1 MKPLLIDSHTHLDQE
16 CFHEDL
22 EDVIGRAHE
31 AGVTRLLT
39 IGAGGGADEQFPN
52 GLGSA
57 HRAVRLAERF
67 PSIYAAVGIH
77 PHDAGGAAADPEY
90 IRTLRELARHPKVVA
105 IGEIGLDYF
114 RDWSPFEAQ
123 RIVFRQQIALALEVE
138 KPIIIHSRNTSGLN
152 DAGQECLAALSEAG
166 ADRVGG
172 VFHCFSESA
181 DFARTLATM
190 NFRVSFPGSLT
201 FRKAGPL
208 RDIAREIPL
217 EQILVE
223 TDAPYMAPEP
233 HRGKRCE
240 SMFVT
245 EVALVLSEIKGISY
259 EECCRV
265 VTQNTVKLFTP
276 MQEKRND

>member
-16 CFHEDL
+16 CFEEDL
-22 EDVIGRAHE
+22 EEVIARAHE

-39 IGAGGGADEQFPN
+39 IGAGGGPDEQYPN

-57 HRAVRLAERF
+57 HRAIRLAERF
-67 PSIYAAVGIH
+67 PSVYAAVGVH
-77 PHDAGGAAADPEY
+77 PHDAGGAAADPGY
-90 IRTLRELARHPKVVA
+90 LKTLRELASHPKVVA
-105 IGEIGLDYF
+105 IGEIGLDFF

-123 RIVFRQQIALALEVE
+123 RTVFRDQITIALDVQ

-152 DAGQECLAALSEAG
+152 DAGQECLATLQRCG
-166 ADRVGG
+166 AERVGG

-181 DFARTLATM
+181 EFARTLAGM

-201 FRKAGPL
+201 FRKAGQL
-208 RDIAREIPL
+208 REVAREIPL

-233 HRGKRCE
+233 YRGKRCE

-245 EVALVLSEIKGISY
+245 EVALVLSEIKRVSY
-259 EECCRV
+259 EECCRI
-265 VTQNTVKLFTP
+265 VTRNTVELFTP
-276 MQEKRND
+276 MQSG